1 MDGID
6 GDAGVIVLAAT
17 NREDILDPALLRPG
31 RFDRK
36 VHVNLPELLDREAIF
51 KVHLKKKVVDDQ
63 VDVNLLARQTTGMSG
78 AEIANVCNEAA
89 IIAARRNAPAIAM
102 QDFGEAIDKVTM
114 GLENKSML
122 LTKRDKYETAVHEA
136 GHTTVIWH
144 LQYAQPL
151 VKISIV
157 PRGQALGV
165 NLTMPE
171 DRVSVNKQGFLDEI
185 CSFMGGRA
193 AEELFLGTIGAG
205 ALNDMQQA
213 TRIARNMV
221 LYYGMSEKMPN
232 ISYYDPKG
240 QMGSRPYSDERARVV
255 DEEIS
260 RIVNEQYQRA
270 KDILAKYAQGH
281 HQVVDELMSREV
293 IYAAD
298 VERIFGK
305 RPWKSRTEE
314 LQQVAEERRR
324 QAEAASQQQAAAQ
337 QQDAPVA
344 PQDSAPGDDTPLDT
358 SSHSNGDT
366 PPRFNK

>member
-1 MDGID
+1 
-6 GDAGVIVLAAT
+6 
-17 NREDILDPALLRPG
+17 
-31 RFDRK
+31 
-36 VHVNLPELLDREAIF
+36 
-51 KVHLKKKVVDDQ
+51 
-63 VDVNLLARQTTGMSG
+63 
-78 AEIANVCNEAA
+78 
-89 IIAARRNAPAIAM
+89 
-102 QDFGEAIDKVTM
+102 
-114 GLENKSML
+114 
-122 LTKRDKYETAVHEA
+122 
-136 GHTTVIWH
+136 
-144 LQYAQPL
+144 
-151 VKISIV
+151 
-157 PRGQALGV
+157 
-165 NLTMPE
+165 
-171 DRVSVNKQGFLDEI
+171 
-185 CSFMGGRA
+185 
-193 AEELFLGTIGAG
+193 
-205 ALNDMQQA
+205 MQQA
-213 TRIARNMV
+213 PRIARNMV

-281 HQVVDELMSREV
+281 HQVVDELMSKEV

-337 QQDAPVA
+337 QQDAPAA

-358 SSHSNGDT
+358 SSHSSGDT